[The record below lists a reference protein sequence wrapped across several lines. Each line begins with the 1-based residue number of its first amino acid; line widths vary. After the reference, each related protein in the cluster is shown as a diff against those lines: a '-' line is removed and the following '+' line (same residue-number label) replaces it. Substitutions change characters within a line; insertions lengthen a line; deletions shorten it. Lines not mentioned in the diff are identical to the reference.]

1 MKNINIIFNLF
12 VTILLSQSPTN
23 AIDKTTHPAQ
33 AEEEVIR
40 HLIRAET
47 WYWMARATSNSLEYH
62 EYAGQAYLRAKDK
75 AAELP
80 QALKATYTN
89 TAEAGSEQT
98 YWRKINAW
106 NSFRNIFPAAWWLSL
121 ADSTLD
127 FQDEDHLMLALE
139 GSWAGL
145 EPGILRQLTPK
156 LFVIPRCNDSEIF
169 EQSTDC
175 GEIKDEFLN
184 TLDMNYRFLG
194 VRDDA
199 VAAAIGPDWVN
210 FMKGGIPEPDH
221 IRALGDFLKMN
232 NIIIADIIVIDEFE
246 DPIVAGRIDME
257 FNHWDIKTMK
267 IINSGNDSGVVVSL
281 RDRRWIFPAW
291 VLFLFVVSLSYV
303 RFRVGTSDFSSYIA
317 PYFIFFISGFILS
330 HFAGRF
336 SSQFIPDWGA
346 MALNTDHYLPLTEM
360 WLWAFFHG
368 AMVMVGPI
376 ILCAYF
382 LLKFAS
388 KLPLL
393 GEMELDTSS
402 ILFTVQS
409 GALGALFG
417 PIILAWQGEGIILAG
432 LLTVSALILSVAV
445 SSPFSTLMG
454 TDSGT
459 VHPAPGMAF
468 MIGTIGLLLIIPI
481 GFFRPEWGGHWP
493 LYISV
498 FISAVI
504 GFSIMRTKAE
514 QETEEKKELISGKDG
529 GSIEYPLWLDNE
541 AIHLE
546 ELVKDLSTP
555 GVHALVIGS
564 EQGIGKTRMIE
575 ELEKQFILNETPWKI
590 GSALCEYIE
599 NDEAREPFQVISS
612 AFSPVLGISSLAAR
626 QSNMAKISEAL
637 SGIEDQFADLPGVGS
652 LFALG
657 GDEDHQTASKDQIIR
672 DMSEAVRKQS
682 QHYPLAFML
691 DDMQWAD
698 ESSIELLDQLIL
710 RLSRQDLECPVTFI
724 LSGRKQPLISHW
736 FNEEN
741 LEQPFPRK
749 IVTLSPFGTKSIDDF
764 LINAGVSEFSS
775 EFGTKVI
782 DYLGSGNPQH
792 VLEFLKGLVAT
803 NKAIIRADG
812 TLALEMGLTDDDL
825 MDAVPAELN
834 EQLRMRISQLHEED
848 IMVLEAAA
856 QIGRTFSTGQLAAGL
871 AEDRLL
877 LLRSMRRIED
887 EFHLVVDEDKSDDLM
902 MLESDALRNVLR
914 TMAVNKA
921 KNPHKVFKELHYRIA
936 NYMIENDE
944 RYLPVHI
951 MNHCLQSAERL
962 GSQALAYG
970 LKACNSAAGKFAWSE
985 LLLVI
990 NKLNNAELLESAVP
1004 ETRDQLYFH
1013 QAKGLR
1019 GIGGQ
1024 AAQQETHD
1032 ILETL
1037 FDSQYLPAFDLFYTY
1052 FENEYVLKDPEN
1064 LEKLILKIQ
1073 DLQGVN
1079 FNNKPLLHA
1088 LSEFYRIS
1096 ASGILETIDL
1106 QQHIEE
1112 LKSLRKTIDQLEV
1125 AEDQKQS
1132 QMFLLSI
1139 IIQESAIRLA
1149 NSRGENIHDQV
1160 LQLFDESLALKQKT
1174 GDLQGIAI
1182 NLGSRGNYFLF
1193 SRKDYT
1199 KAEDYLS
1206 QDLDHVEKM
1215 GAEGDRAG
1223 ILNRLAI
1230 CFWEQANETSSTD
1243 ESEKLKNKACSHA
1256 FESFKV
1262 SDQLGLTFN
1271 VVHAAGN
1278 IFRYAT
1284 ETNELALVDTA
1295 GKRLNDAELWQGIRN
1310 PNLKTQTLDIVN
1322 ELEKKWE
1329 EWDWISP
1336 LKALLNP
1343 DKKST

>member
-1 MKNINIIFNLF
+1 MKNIIIIFNLF
-12 VTILLSQSPTN
+12 VTILLSQSSAN

-62 EYAGQAYLRAKDK
+62 EYAGQAYLRAKEK

-80 QALKATYTN
+80 QDLKATYTN

-156 LFVIPRCNDSEIF
+156 MFVVPRCNDSEIF

-221 IRALGDFLKMN
+221 IRALGKFLKMN
-232 NIIIADIIVIDEFE
+232 NIIVADIIVIDEFE

-402 ILFTVQS
+402 ILFTVQA

-459 VHPAPGMAF
+459 VHPTPGMSF

-498 FISAVI
+498 FISAAI

-514 QETEEKKELISGKDG
+514 QETEEKKELISGKEG
-529 GSIEYPLWLDNE
+529 GSIDYPLWLDNE
-541 AIHLE
+541 AIHLV
-546 ELVKDLSTP
+546 ELAKDLSTP
-555 GVHALVIGS
+555 GVHAVVIGS

-803 NKAIIRADG
+803 NKAVIRADG

-871 AEDRLL
+871 AEDRLQ

-914 TMAVNKA
+914 TMAENKS

-1230 CFWEQANETSSTD
+1230 CFWEQANETGSKD

-1284 ETNELALVDTA
+1284 EINELALVDTA

-1310 PNLKTQTLDIVN
+1310 PNLKTQTLDTVN
-1322 ELEKKWE
+1322 ELEKNWE
-1329 EWDWISP
+1329 DWDWISP

-1343 DKKST
+1343 DGKST